1 MLTLVKHKILNI
13 LNVTGKYLL
22 SSMSLEENIF
32 KDKFMKI
39 YAIYLSNS
47 ELCKVEQDLGLS
59 L

>member
-1 MLTLVKHKILNI
+1 MITLVKHKILNI

-22 SSMSLEENIF
+22 LSMRLEGNIF

-39 YAIYLSNS
+39 YTIYLSNS
-47 ELCKVEQDLGLS
+47 ELCKAEQDLGLS